1 MKVVLLTLP
10 QAPKILLLEK
20 LRDVFFGRKV
30 DKRLHVT
37 VRGPFT
43 TYPDHESLVSVRSS
57 ADENR
62 LLISGVG
69 AFANEKVSVVYLR
82 VQGTWL
88 RQIWLKPDFP
98 VSKFGF
104 NPHITM
110 YEGSDHERAK
120 KVLKFLRLNNV
131 ELIVEDFGLA
141 ITTLRQKTLFEE
153 AEMPVS
159 RSPVMGQLSSL
170 TLDRAR
176 QAFDNGWRGDRF
188 RLEPMPNSQDSLAM
202 DFAG

>member
-37 VRGPFT
+37 IRGPFT
-43 TYPDHESLVSVRSS
+43 TYPDHESLASVKSS

-69 AFANEKVSVVYLR
+69 CFVSEKVSVVYLR
-82 VQGTWL
+82 VQGKWL

-110 YEGSDHERAK
+110 YEGSDHDRAK

-141 ITTLRQKTLFEE
+141 ITTLRQKTLFDE
-153 AEMPVS
+153 AETPESKNPV
-159 RSPVMGQLSSL
+159 VGQLSSL

-176 QAFDNGWRGDRF
+176 QAFEDGLRGERF
-188 RLEPMPNSQDSLAM
+188 RLEPMPNAQDSLAM

>member
-20 LRDVFFGRKV
+20 LRDVFYGRKV

-43 TYPDHESLVSVRSS
+43 TYPDHESLASVKSS

-62 LLISGVG
+62 ILISGVG
-69 AFANEKVSVVYLR
+69 CFVNEKVSVVYLR
-82 VQGTWL
+82 VQGKWL

-110 YEGSDHERAK
+110 YEGGDHERAK
-120 KVLKFLRLNNV
+120 T
-131 ELIVEDFGLA
+131 A
-141 ITTLRQKTLFEE
+141 
-153 AEMPVS
+153 S
-159 RSPVMGQLSSL
+159 RSLPS
-170 TLDRAR
+170 R
-176 QAFDNGWRGDRF
+176 
-188 RLEPMPNSQDSLAM
+188 
-202 DFAG
+202 